1 LSLPEKNL
9 KAFINGSVMELP
21 EGTTIAGLLKILE
34 MDSVLVA
41 VEQNLDIVPK
51 RIFSERTISS
61 GDRIEIVHFVGG
73 G

>member
-1 LSLPEKNL
+1 LSLPEKKL
-9 KAFINGSVMELP
+9 KAVINGSEMELP
-21 EGTTIAGLLKILE
+21 EGTTIEGLLNILE

-51 RIFSERTISS
+51 RSFRERTIAS

>member
-1 LSLPEKNL
+1 MSLPEKKL
-9 KAFINGSVMELP
+9 KAVINGSEMELP
-21 EGTTIAGLLKILE
+21 EGTTIEGLLNILE

-51 RIFSERTISS
+51 RSFRERTIAS

>member
-1 LSLPEKNL
+1 MSLLEKRL
-9 KAFINGSVMELP
+9 KAVINGSEMELP

-51 RIFSERTISS
+51 RSFSERTISS
-61 GDRIEIVHFVGG
+61 GDQIEIVHFVGG